1 MPIKIKKI
9 FEEEYTGKPV
19 PKKYQ
24 SKYGKIYSKLE
35 ADRIFYTWENK
46 RKKK

>member
-9 FEEEYTGKPV
+9 FEEEYTGKSV

-24 SKYGKIYSKLE
+24 SKYGKIYSKSE
-35 ADRIFYTWENK
+35 VDRIFYAWENK